1 MGGNVAHLDPGREAR
16 QRMKPALFPPVGRTV
31 SRVPFG
37 EVRMDQSMI
46 AFIKGAIAF
55 LMVSGTAMT
64 GVWLWFRLRA
74 TYRTDAQPVIDALR
88 DEHARLEAEM
98 GSRMAELEDRVDF
111 VERRLV
117 QGKPPTNLPP
127 RPERTPV

>member
-1 MGGNVAHLDPGREAR
+1 
-16 QRMKPALFPPVGRTV
+16 
-31 SRVPFG
+31 
-37 EVRMDQSMI
+37 
-46 AFIKGAIAF
+46 
-55 LMVSGTAMT
+55 
-64 GVWLWFRLRA
+64 
-74 TYRTDAQPVIDALR
+74 
-88 DEHARLEAEM
+88 M

>member
-1 MGGNVAHLDPGREAR
+1 MDPS
-16 QRMKPALFPPVGRTV
+16 TV
-31 SRVPFG
+31 
-37 EVRMDQSMI
+37 
-46 AFIKGAIAF
+46 AFIKGVIAF
-55 LMVSGTAMT
+55 LLVSGTGMA
-64 GVWLWFRLRA
+64 GVWLWLRIRS
-74 TYRTDAQPVIDALR
+74 TVRTDAQPVIDALR

>member
-1 MGGNVAHLDPGREAR
+1 MNP
-16 QRMKPALFPPVGRTV
+16 
-31 SRVPFG
+31 S
-37 EVRMDQSMI
+37 EV
-46 AFIKGAIAF
+46 AFIKGVIAF
-55 LMVSGTAMT
+55 LLASGTGMA
-64 GVWLWFRLRA
+64 GCWLWFRLRA
-74 TYRTDAQPVIDALR
+74 SSRSDSQVVIEALK

-98 GSRMAELEDRVDF
+98 ASRMAELEDRVDF

>member
-1 MGGNVAHLDPGREAR
+1 MDPS
-16 QRMKPALFPPVGRTV
+16 TV
-31 SRVPFG
+31 
-37 EVRMDQSMI
+37 
-46 AFIKGAIAF
+46 AFIKGVIAF
-55 LMVSGTAMT
+55 VLVAGTGMT

-74 TYRTDAQPVIDALR
+74 TYRSDSQPVIDALR
-88 DEHARLEAEM
+88 DEHARLEAEI

-127 RPERTPV
+127 RSERTPV

>member
-1 MGGNVAHLDPGREAR
+1 
-16 QRMKPALFPPVGRTV
+16 
-31 SRVPFG
+31 
-37 EVRMDQSMI
+37 MDQSMI

-55 LMVSGTAMT
+55 LMVSGTGMA

-111 VERRLV
+111 VERRMV